1 MLQDEPPRLRLI
13 HGMSPSELPDL
24 QALLGRYERPLI
36 QYAHSFVSDLDA
48 ARDIVQETLITYV
61 RALSA
66 EREQT
71 TEPPPTGGQHL
82 EGWLFTVTRFRAL
95 DHVRKQQRI
104 VPMPFLPDGFCQKPG
119 PSESVESRDE
129 LVWLLKLVDELPENQ
144 RELIRLKFQSDLTYD
159 EIAKITGHTAGNVG
173 FLLHHGLKR
182 LRALAEQRRT
192 ERRNVR

>member
-1 MLQDEPPRLRLI
+1 M
-13 HGMSPSELPDL
+13 PDL

-48 ARDIVQETLITYV
+48 ARDIVQETFITYV

-66 EREQT
+66 ERE
-71 TEPPPTGGQHL
+71 PGADAPPTEGQHL

-104 VPMPFLPDGFCQKPG
+104 VPMPFLPDGFCNRSG
-119 PSESVESRDE
+119 PSEAAESRDE
-129 LVWLLKLVDELPENQ
+129 LVWMLKLVDELPENQ
-144 RELIRLKFQSDLTYD
+144 REVIRLNFQSDLSYE
-159 EIAKITGHTAGNVG
+159 EIAKITGFTSGNVG

-182 LRALAEQRRT
+182 LRALAEQRQT
-192 ERRNVR
+192 ERRSAR